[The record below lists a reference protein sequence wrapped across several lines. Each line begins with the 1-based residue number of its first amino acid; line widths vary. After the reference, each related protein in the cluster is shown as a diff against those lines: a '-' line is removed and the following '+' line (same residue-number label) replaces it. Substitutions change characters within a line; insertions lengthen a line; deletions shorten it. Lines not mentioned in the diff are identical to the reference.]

1 MLSLF
6 RVKDGLSSATNTTKS
21 GKRRQRKI
29 ASLTGSDSNSRPN
42 QSGCVLLRALQ
53 LHCDE
58 VEYRPV
64 KKEIA
69 IAEEA
74 SQEPVKLEECVVY
87 LISIEKG
94 DDDTVV
100 GQCVESM
107 KKAESQL
114 KCKSFVVYPYA
125 HLSSHLASP
134 QLAREILHK
143 VEVAGKDAGYTIHH
157 VPFGWNKAFSIKVKG
172 HPLAEQSKI
181 FLRVEQEAKSE
192 TKQTEVVSSAL
203 KAEETL
209 KSHWFIIDLEGNL
222 VPVADFDFS
231 KHQNLEKLKN
241 YETSKV
247 RVAQQVPPHVN
258 LMKRLGLVDYEP
270 ASDPGNMRFYPK
282 GRMMKSLIERYVT
295 QRVHEYGGLE
305 VETPIMYDL
314 EHPALK
320 SYLDRFPA
328 RQYLVKSDDK
338 EYFLRFAA
346 CFGQFLIA
354 KDLQLTYKQLPLK
367 IYELTRYSFRREKSG
382 ELVGL
387 RRLRAF
393 TMPDCHA
400 IVKDMDQAKVE
411 FQKRFQLSQSVL
423 HEIGFSENDYE
434 LAVRFTEEFYSQN
447 KNFIA
452 TLMKFHGRPALV
464 EMWKDRFF
472 YFVLK
477 WEFNFIDNL
486 DKASALSTDQI
497 DIENAERYGISFV
510 DEFGKKNTPLI
521 LHNSPSGAVERDIY
535 GLLEKAGRSQ
545 KEGKV
550 GTLPVWLSATHLRL
564 IPVSQKYLEYANVL
578 SEEFEDDHIRV
589 DIDDRE
595 ESVGKRIRDAEKEWV
610 PYVLVLGEKEKS
622 DHSNLT
628 VRARGMG
635 EMKYSKD
642 DLRREISSFLLGKPN
657 LPLPLPKLLS
667 KRPSFEMTSAE

>member
-1 MLSLF
+1 
-6 RVKDGLSSATNTTKS
+6 
-21 GKRRQRKI
+21 
-29 ASLTGSDSNSRPN
+29 
-42 QSGCVLLRALQ
+42 LRALQ

-64 KKEIA
+64 QKEILS
-69 IAEEA
+69 AEES
-74 SQEPVKLEECVVY
+74 SQETVKIDEAVLL
-87 LISIEKG
+87 LISVEK
-94 DDDTVV
+94 DDDDSVV
-100 GQCVESM
+100 AQLVESM

-114 KCKSFVVYPYA
+114 KCRSFIVYPYA
-125 HLSSHLASP
+125 HLSSDLAP
-134 QLAREILHK
+134 PDLAKSILQKIERAGREL
-143 VEVAGKDAGYTIHH
+143 GYTIYH

-172 HPLAEQSKI
+172 HPLAEQSKN
-181 FLRVEQEAKSE
+181 FTRASGVESIQQPKAE
-192 TKQTEVVSSAL
+192 TELVSAAL
-203 KAEETL
+203 KAEDHL
-209 KSHWFIIDLEGNL
+209 KSHWFIIDLNGNL
-222 VPVADFDFS
+222 TPVSEYNFS
-231 KHQNLEKLKN
+231 KDKGLEKLKN

-247 RVAQQVPPHVN
+247 RAVQQVPPHVN

-282 GRMMKSLIERYVT
+282 GRMIKSLLERYVT
-295 QRVHEYGGLE
+295 QRVHDYGGVE

-320 SYLDRFPA
+320 SYLNRFPA

-338 EYFLRFAA
+338 EFFLRFAA

-400 IVKDMDQAKVE
+400 IVRDMDQAKEE
-411 FQKRFQLSQSVL
+411 FRKRFELSQSVL
-423 HEIGFSENDYE
+423 KEIGFSTDDYQ
-434 LAVRFTEEFYSQN
+434 LAIRFTEEFYNEN

-452 TLMKFHGRPALV
+452 SIIRMHGRPALV
-464 EMWKDRFF
+464 EMWKERFF

-497 DIENAERYGISFV
+497 DIENAERYGIQFV
-510 DEFGKKNTPLI
+510 DESGKKQTPLI
-521 LHNSPSGAVERDIY
+521 LHNSPSGAIERDIY
-535 GLLEKAGRSQ
+535 GILEKAAKAQ

-550 GTLPVWLSATHLRL
+550 GTLPVWLSPTHLRL
-564 IPVSQKYLEYANVL
+564 IPVSQRYIDACKLL
-578 SEEFEDDHIRV
+578 SEFFEEEHVRV

-610 PYVLVLGEKEKS
+610 PYILVIGEKEES
-622 DHSNLT
+622 GESELT
-628 VRARGMG
+628 VRVRAVG
-635 EMKYSKD
+635 ETKSSRD
-642 DLRREISSFLLGKPN
+642 SLRKEIVSQISGKPF
-657 LPLPLPKLLS
+657 LPVPLPKLLS
-667 KRPSFEMTSAE
+667 KRPSFEMSTSE